1 MYDSKEERSESQ
13 VQQAGAIG
21 AVVMNAPV
29 SWYDDFEIVDA
40 EDKDEYNV

>member
-1 MYDSKEERSESQ
+1 M
-13 VQQAGAIG
+13 AGAIG

-40 EDKDEYNV
+40 EDKDDYVVCFSENRTL